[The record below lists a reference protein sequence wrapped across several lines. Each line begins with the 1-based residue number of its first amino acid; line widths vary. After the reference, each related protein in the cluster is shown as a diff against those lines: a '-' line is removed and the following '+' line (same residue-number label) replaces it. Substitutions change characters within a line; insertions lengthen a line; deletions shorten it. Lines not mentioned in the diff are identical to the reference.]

1 MRGITAQRPY
11 TCYSRKRH
19 DNIVLTTG
27 HGFSNKTT
35 QVFTCWSFNPFL
47 RVARGA
53 EAMSNQQSH
62 PFVAPDEYERNKNT
76 IAGYRAYLDM
86 YERMNEQG
94 LHNHAEFE
102 RAERMLQER
111 VRQGE
116 EAQ

>member
-1 MRGITAQRPY
+1 MTILF
-11 TCYSRKRH
+11 SRQVTGLVIKRLKFLLVGLL
-19 DNIVLTTG
+19 IL
-27 HGFSNKTT
+27 S
-35 QVFTCWSFNPFL
+35 L

-102 RAERMLQER
+102 RAERTLQER